1 MNFIAT
7 PVYQRNIIERYK
19 MKSKWY
25 LISSII
31 QVIIG
36 LSAIISF
43 FVLKQAGEDMARW
56 VITLI
61 LAIAFEV
68 MGIINIIDYKK
79 KQ

>member
-1 MNFIAT
+1 
-7 PVYQRNIIERYK
+7 
-19 MKSKWY
+19 MKLKWY

-61 LAIAFEV
+61 HAIAFEV

-79 KQ
+79 ETIVVMIF